1 MTQNLR
7 NYTKALYGFDAV
19 IQRVPTST
27 WDFDSPC
34 DGWCAGDVVA
44 HACGVMDAVKEMAR
58 TGEMAMP
65 ATPEAGDDPVG
76 LWNEAR
82 DGLLAALDR
91 PHVINRVGTYWFG
104 ATTID
109 ELLGFVV
116 WDPLGHAWDLGQAV
130 GLDPHLSADVAEAS
144 IAVIEPNADV
154 FRSMNLMADP
164 VDVGEGADAPTR
176 FLGLIGRDPA
186 R

>member
-1 MTQNLR
+1 VTQNLR

-19 IQRVPTST
+19 IQRVPEST

-34 DGWCAGDVVA
+34 EGWCARDVVA
-44 HACGVMDAVKEMAR
+44 HACGVMDAVAEMAR

-65 ATPEAGDDPVG
+65 GSPEPGDDPVE
-76 LWNEAR
+76 LWNESR
-82 DGLLAALDR
+82 DGLLDALDR
-91 PHVINRVGTYWFG
+91 PNVINRDGKYWFG
-104 ATTID
+104 ASTID

-130 GLDPHLSADVAEAS
+130 GLDPHLSADVAAAS
-144 IAVIEPNADV
+144 LSVIEQHADM
-154 FRSMNLMADP
+154 FRSMQLMADP
-164 VDVGEGADAPTR
+164 VEVAADADAPTR
-176 FLGLIGRDPA
+176 FLASIGRDPA